1 MEIELIK
8 GRDDDGGL
16 EQQIP
21 AVLCE
26 ADKRRTDTSD
36 IPVSVWVER
45 GADTAVEGPP
55 EMMIEEMAEGGS
67 GRACCSSCDCYHHQR
82 ASFTLKGDKIDDG
95 RRSRTRSC
103 RAGQTRGGLIGVI
116 NP

>member
-36 IPVSVWVER
+36 TPVSVWVER
-45 GADTAVEGPP
+45 GADTALGAPAL
-55 EMMIEEMAEGGS
+55 MK
-67 GRACCSSCDCYHHQR
+67 R
-82 ASFTLKGDKIDDG
+82 
-95 RRSRTRSC
+95 
-103 RAGQTRGGLIGVI
+103 
-116 NP
+116 